1 MNKAIFDTRFFAELY
16 YSQDEQLKKKIKS
29 RKTQRGNYV
38 SAVVIH
44 EMYKFALARGGR
56 EIAKNIV
63 TDLIEDFEIIP
74 VDQQIAQV
82 SAELSHKYRLSM
94 GDSIIA
100 ATAYILKAICITDD
114 PHFKQ
119 IKEIQTAWI

>member
-44 EMYKFALARGGR
+44 ECTSLPWLVKGEKQEKAL
-56 EIAKNIV
+56 
-63 TDLIEDFEIIP
+63 L
-74 VDQQIAQV
+74 
-82 SAELSHKYRLSM
+82 LL
-94 GDSIIA
+94 
-100 ATAYILKAICITDD
+100 
-114 PHFKQ
+114 
-119 IKEIQTAWI
+119 